1 MIDSQAIPI
10 ISSSNFLYSSN
21 AFEVELNKV
30 EIKYNHKFGLVCLN
44 FNPKYQNDKD
54 VLVRMNF
61 LDPSKHFNK
70 VIYELQQHCEQIF
83 SDKSEV
89 ISALT
94 FKDLELVNLIKEKT
108 NTFRKSI
115 LNFRHSSFEVREM
128 INSLESCEIALE
140 FTDVLV
146 ARHILEH
153 TADPFSVLR
162 NFYNALPSSGILII
176 EVPDC
181 EEVYNGRFFKHF
193 WEEHLQYFSEEILSN
208 MVSAAG
214 FKINTSTILTTEAE
228 DIILIVATKIEL
240 PTSLEPRATKN
251 PIQLIKTEMKNIKSF
266 FELLE
271 RHNISVGMIGA
282 THSNINII
290 DLFALIPSNYTF
302 FEAKFERVGK
312 YATKYLIKVYGVDEP
327 MDHKIDIFISS
338 ISIERQLL
346 FYNDFYKLNNINKVF
361 SIEEILTR
369 SESIDLHLL
378 NRHQLLELFH
388 SNN

>member
-83 SDKSEV
+83 SDKSEI

-115 LNFRHSSFEVREM
+115 LNFRHSSFEVREI

-162 NFYNALPSSGILII
+162 NFYNALPSSGI
-176 EVPDC
+176 
-181 EEVYNGRFFKHF
+181 
-193 WEEHLQYFSEEILSN
+193 
-208 MVSAAG
+208 
-214 FKINTSTILTTEAE
+214 
-228 DIILIVATKIEL
+228 
-240 PTSLEPRATKN
+240 
-251 PIQLIKTEMKNIKSF
+251 
-266 FELLE
+266 
-271 RHNISVGMIGA
+271 
-282 THSNINII
+282 
-290 DLFALIPSNYTF
+290 
-302 FEAKFERVGK
+302 
-312 YATKYLIKVYGVDEP
+312 
-327 MDHKIDIFISS
+327 
-338 ISIERQLL
+338 
-346 FYNDFYKLNNINKVF
+346 
-361 SIEEILTR
+361 
-369 SESIDLHLL
+369 
-378 NRHQLLELFH
+378 
-388 SNN
+388 

>member
-1 MIDSQAIPI
+1 MTDSQALPS

-21 AFEVELNKV
+21 AFEVELNV
-30 EIKYNHKFGLVCLN
+30 IEIKYNPKFGLVCLN
-44 FNPKYQNDKD
+44 FNPKYQNNKD
-54 VLVRMNF
+54 VLVKMNF
-61 LDPSKHFNK
+61 LDPSKHFNE
-70 VIYELQQHCEQIF
+70 VIYELQQHCKQIF
-83 SDKSEV
+83 NDKSKI

-108 NTFRKSI
+108 NTFRNSI
-115 LNFRHSSFEVREM
+115 MNFSHSSFEVREM
-128 INSLESCEIALE
+128 INSLESCEIAIE

-146 ARHILEH
+146 VRHILEH

-162 NFYNALPSSGILII
+162 NFYNALPNSGILII

-193 WEEHLQYFSEEILSN
+193 WEEHLQYFSKEILAN

-214 FKINTSTILTTEAE
+214 FKINTSTILNTEAE
-228 DIILIVATKIEL
+228 DVILIVATKIEI
-240 PTSLEPRATKN
+240 PTSLEPRAIKN
-251 PIQLIKTEMKNIKSF
+251 PIQLIQTEMKNIKSF

-271 RHNISVGMIGA
+271 HHNISVGMIGA
-282 THSNINII
+282 THSNINMI
-290 DLFALIPSNYTF
+290 DLFAIIPSNYTF
-302 FEAKFERVGK
+302 FEAKFDRVGQ
-312 YATKYLIKVYGVDEP
+312 YATKYLIKVFGFEKP
-327 MDHKIDIFISS
+327 IDHKIDIFISS

-346 FYNDFYKLNNINKVF
+346 FYKDFYRRNNINKVF

-369 SESIDLHLL
+369 LESIDLHLL

-388 SNN
+388 SDN